1 MVLAALTVLAALM
14 VLAALEDSPG
24 PQGSSWERH
33 GFSDSS
39 WERHGFSDPA
49 ASRATFLS
57 HRLCLRGSKRLS
69 WISLGSHGWPGLP
82 EIVSSRVV
90 AALTGLLGF
99 GSPAALRPCRSR
111 TGFTSCEPLPPPA
124 DYCGV
129 GTAER
134 RDRCSCPNPR
144 SIMGPTQPSGFIAA
158 LAHLR
163 PSMTGA
169 ALSWICASV
178 RSLATLSVQRL
189 QAPRG
194 QSARPGF
201 RASGAMGERGPNRTT
216 PASQPPIRWLHCRA
230 SPTVPADAPDSG
242 ENRTGNGRPFHSA
255 SAASRSFMPRTGR
268 ACLEIERHLCGDI
281 A

>member
-1 MVLAALTVLAALM
+1 VTPHGNVTASVTLQ
-14 VLAALEDSPG
+14 
-24 PQGSSWERH
+24 PQGPHSSHIACVSEDR
-33 GFSDSS
+33 S
-39 WERHGFSDPA
+39 
-49 ASRATFLS
+49 
-57 HRLCLRGSKRLS
+57 
-69 WISLGSHGWPGLP
+69 GSHGSRWAPTVGRGSRRSSALA
-82 EIVSSRVV
+82 SLRLSRVCSASV
-90 AALTGLLGF
+90 ALQLCG
-99 GSPAALRPCRSR
+99 PCRSR

-201 RASGAMGERGPNRTT
+201 RASG
-216 PASQPPIRWLHCRA
+216 C
-230 SPTVPADAPDSG
+230 DA
-242 ENRTGNGRPFHSA
+242 
-255 SAASRSFMPRTGR
+255 
-268 ACLEIERHLCGDI
+268 
-281 A
+281 